1 MIIKISLPELA
12 WKDLDS
18 FKDDDMIEKIIRA
31 NFFARTKEF
40 IYDYYNL
47 GHLIRAR
54 HTPHYKHCHLPYSL
68 IVDIEETL
76 SKNYCFIEFEEV
88 EYMLSY
94 IIMLFLAESAEA
106 KRYQLYFNYIASKK
120 TVPERALLDPALY
133 ICVRLKLTRSDWR
146 SITNHGLSPDGD
158 INEAMELIFG
168 VNFFERYQDIIN
180 DYKNGIMQKT
190 FNQLGNLDYRGAFL
204 ASDLVQDMRFKLDND
219 APELSIGDALS
230 YLLIK
235 MFQEGLKKEYGK
247 PDRKI
252 VN

>member
-1 MIIKISLPELA
+1 MIVKISLPELA

-18 FKDDDMIEKIIRA
+18 FRDEDIIERIIRA
-31 NFFARTKEF
+31 NFFARTEEF

-54 HTPHYKHCHLPYSL
+54 YTLHYKHCHLPYSL

-106 KRYQLYFNYIASKK
+106 ERYQLYFNYTASKK
-120 TVPERALLDPALY
+120 TVPEETLLDPALY
-133 ICVRLKLTRSDWR
+133 KCIRIGLNR
-146 SITNHGLSPDGD
+146 ITWHGIANHGVEPEDD

-168 VNFFERYQDIIN
+168 VNFFEKYRDIVN
-180 DYKNGIMQKT
+180 DYENGIMQKT
-190 FNQLGNLDYRGAFL
+190 FNQLGTLDYRGIFL
-204 ASDLVQDMRFKLDND
+204 AADLVRDMRFKLDND

-235 MFQEGLKKEYGK
+235 MFQEGLKTKSGK
-247 PDRKI
+247 I
-252 VN
+252 EC